1 FGVPTMDN
9 VTLIRVISG
18 MLVFFV
24 FIPLYFLPAILARK
38 KEQFVAIL
46 LLNIFLGWT
55 FIGWLGALI
64 WAVSN
69 QSQPA
74 QVIVQQVPP
83 VIQTSFPCPSCGKYS
98 APGSK
103 FCANCGQPF
112 VAGASV

>member
-1 FGVPTMDN
+1 MDN

-18 MLVFFV
+18 MLALFV

-38 KEQFVAIL
+38 KQQFVAIL

-64 WAVSN
+64 WSVSN
-69 QSQPA
+69 EPQPT
-74 QVIVQQVPP
+74 QVIVQQGPP
-83 VIQTSFPCPSCGKYS
+83 VIQASSLCPSCGKYS
-98 APGSK
+98 ASGSK

-112 VAGASV
+112 VAGTLV